1 MYKRKQT
8 IDEKI
13 QLAISSAHDLSETQ
27 LYKNF
32 PNSAGDH
39 DENQVDEYSDGSD
52 SSDSEID
59 IDNKSENVLIFL
71 RTTRPGC
78 RITIN
83 TSIF

>member
-13 QLAISSAHDLSETQ
+13 QLAISSAHDLSETR
-27 LYKNF
+27 LDKNF

>member
-27 LYKNF
+27 LDKNF

-52 SSDSEID
+52 
-59 IDNKSENVLIFL
+59 
-71 RTTRPGC
+71 
-78 RITIN
+78 
-83 TSIF
+83 

>member
-13 QLAISSAHDLSETQ
+13 QLAISSAHDLSQTQ
-27 LYKNF
+27 LDK
-32 PNSAGDH
+32 NSAGDH
-39 DENQVDEYSDGSD
+39 DENQVDEYSDRSD

-59 IDNKSENVLIFL
+59 IDNKSENDLIFL
-71 RTTRPGC
+71 RTNRPGC

>member
-27 LYKNF
+27 LDKNF

>member
-13 QLAISSAHDLSETQ
+13 QLAISSARDLSETQ
-27 LYKNF
+27 LDKNF
-32 PNSAGDH
+32 PNSARDH

-52 SSDSEID
+52 SSDSEIN

-83 TSIF
+83 TSLF